1 MGGFQLSSLSF
12 VYKNGHQTPKRGNP
26 NLCRLTRGTT
36 SWATL
41 GPRGGD
47 KQYTKSQ
54 NQLFPKKI
62 PHFRRL
68 VFLRGWVTSFPLK
81 FSYISSEMQ
90 RLQSTSCYFVV
101 ASSSS
106 SGPLRPAPLSPGG
119 PRAVRGCT
127 GGDFHASAS
136 GVPLLIETLPNV

>member
-1 MGGFQLSSLSF
+1 MGAFQLSSLSF

-47 KQYTKSQ
+47 KEYTKSR

-106 SGPLRPAPLSPGG
+106 FGPHSPRPPQPRGAEGG
-119 PRAVRGCT
+119 QGLHGWGCSRFGARSLT
-127 GGDFHASAS
+127 F
-136 GVPLLIETLPNV
+136 N